1 MASKKLSACTSILIG
16 KDASL
21 DGSIMI
27 GRNEDAKPAWPKRLV
42 VHQRGEVGGPF
53 RSKETGL
60 ELNLPATSFKY
71 TATPEW
77 TDRYG
82 LFEEGGINEY
92 NVAMSATES
101 AYCNERV
108 LACDPLVEKGGLNEE
123 AMVTVV
129 LPFVKSAREGV
140 QRLGQLI
147 AEHGT
152 GETNGVLFADDQEA
166 WYFESGAGHYWV
178 AQRIP
183 DDCYAVVGNQ
193 LAIQE
198 VDFDDPANFLYHPQ
212 LQSFVEDNQLNPNPT
227 GFNFRQIFGTQSRAD
242 AVYSTPRVWYGH
254 QRFSP
259 KAAVLETPESQDL
272 PFLMKPEGKL
282 SILDAQDYLASHYQG
297 TAFDPVGQGVAA
309 DRHRYRPISLAK
321 TQESHVL
328 QTARP
333 NGNAIHWLSM
343 GVAAESTFVPFF
355 AKASDVP
362 APYKRGKLPVQ
373 LNAAY
378 WIFKHAGVLV
388 DSHYHDF
395 FPLLADLQKELR
407 IKALAMVKEADRV
420 SATKDGDQQAAYLT
434 RQSMNF
440 ATDVLTAYKELS
452 LTLIEKMTDYSPLNF
467 KTDENL

>member
-1 MASKKLSACTSILIG
+1 MVSKKLSACTSILIG
-16 KDASL
+16 KGASL

-42 VHQRGEVGGPF
+42 VHQRGEVGGRF

-60 ELNLPATSFKY
+60 ELQLPQTSFKY

-108 LACDPLVEKGGLNEE
+108 LACDPLVEKGSLNEE

-198 VDFDDPANFLYHPQ
+198 VDFNDPENFLSHPQ
-212 LQSFVEDNQLNPNPT
+212 LQAFVEDNQLNPNPT
-227 GFNFRQIFGTQSRAD
+227 GFNFRQIFGTQTRAD
-242 AVYSTPRVWYGH
+242 AIYSTPRVWDGH
-254 QRFSP
+254 QYFSP

-297 TAFDPVGQGVAA
+297 TAFDPVGQGAA
-309 DRHRYRPISLAK
+309 TDRHRYRPISLAK
-321 TQESHVL
+321 TQESHIL
-328 QTARP
+328 QMNRP
-333 NGNAIHWLSM
+333 GANIHWLAM
-343 GVAAESTFVPFF
+343 GVAAESTYVPFF
-355 AKASDVP
+355 NGITDVP
-362 APYKRGKLPVQ
+362 APYKRGKLPAQ
-373 LNAAY
+373 LNSAY
-378 WIFKHAGVLV
+378 WIFKHASVLV
-388 DSHYHDF
+388 DSHLHDF
-395 FPLLADLQKELR
+395 LPLLRDVQKER
-407 IKALAMVKEADRV
+407 NSAAIKMIAETDQAVKTMRGESRD
-420 SATKDGDQQAAYLT
+420 SYLT
-434 RQSMNF
+434 MQSNGY
-440 ATDVLTAYKELS
+440 AIDTLNAYKKLALELI
-452 LTLIEKMTDYSPLNF
+452 TKMTDYCELNF